1 MLFKPL
7 LGAILSAAL
16 VAAQSDSEVVAVF
29 LLGRHGDRTSRIFS
43 MGVEGSSVL
52 TTLGMNQVYE
62 TGIFWHNKYFDPS
75 SPDAIQGLNSTYRIP
90 QIYASA
96 PYLSVTQ
103 LYTYNLE
110 MTMPSS
116 LLQLHFSK
124 DSTLHP

>member
-1 MLFKPL
+1 MLVKSL
-7 LGAILSAAL
+7 LGAILSAAI

-62 TGIFWHNKYFDPS
+62 TGIFWRNKYYDSS
-75 SPDAIQGLNSTYRIP
+75 SPDAIPGLSSSYQIP

-96 PYLSVTQ
+96 PYLSIT
-103 LYTYNLE
+103 
-110 MTMPSS
+110 
-116 LLQLHFSK
+116 LL
-124 DSTLHP
+124 